1 MIMVKGTVS
10 GTIIRKRERDRTVS
24 ESGLMI
30 RLKGTVSLDQGT

>member
-1 MIMVKGTVS
+1 MIRLKGTVS
-10 GTIIRKRERDRTVS
+10 VNMNKEREGDRTVS